1 MNIIFTEELIKII
14 DINEIKSQE
23 NFKKELIN
31 YYNKDNN
38 QKILL
43 IKFNEEE
50 SYHLNFI
57 IRFIKNFETNELPE
71 NSEKKIIILT
81 IHLKRKFINNEEEI
95 KTNSRRFISHLSDYE
110 QFFIDNLNSNLL
122 KLDINELL

>member
-1 MNIIFTEELIKII
+1 MKLKVKKISKKRLI
-14 DINEIKSQE
+14 D
-23 NFKKELIN
+23 
-31 YYNKDNN
+31 YYDKDNN

-81 IHLKRKFINNEEEI
+81 IHLKRKFINDEEEI
-95 KTNSRRFISHLSDYE
+95 EPISKRFISHMSDYN
-110 QFFIDNLNSNLL
+110 QFFIDNLNS
-122 KLDINELL
+122 KLPNFDINKYLKENENEQIIKL